1 MAAEAQVQGYV
12 CKICSKICVS
22 GKSLGGHMRIHLAVI
37 AASKKAAIKSEFAEE
52 DDDDEDHHQSN
63 SDENAKIS
71 DEFGEADQN
80 SSYVLRENPKKSWR
94 ISDPKHGLTKTPRNN
109 NEPSSSSPC
118 CYSSCKLC
126 GRGFPS
132 LRALSGHMRSH
143 SIKNNDRDSHLM
155 TNQCKTC
162 GKGFDSMRAMFG
174 HMKTHSKKTRASDRS
189 NESLSDLENL
199 CPVRRKRSRIR
210 YKGTTTTATYNNMD
224 SARDNGYVSEE
235 TEEAALCLIML
246 SRGVTNWSD
255 VDSVKDC
262 SAYFGAENR
271 GFFGGKNVS
280 VFDNFDRDV
289 ITDAPFEVC
298 ADKTRRAGSEIS
310 EDDSRSCD
318 STKSDSFKK
327 ANLEMVKG
335 FDKLQGGNI
344 PLSDSTELDRV
355 QIQHEQEN
363 RDVGIARSGGK
374 IKKHECPTCFK
385 VFPSGQ
391 ALGGHKRAHYTLIT
405 ESKIRVDEEEE
416 ESMAVIHPDSFD
428 LNKSFWWADER
439 LMLTN

>member
-37 AASKKAAIKSEFAEE
+37 AASKKAAIKSEFAE
-52 DDDDEDHHQSN
+52 DDDEDHQSN

-80 SSYVLRENPKKSWR
+80 STYVLRENPKKSWR
-94 ISDPKHGLTKTPRNN
+94 ISDPKHGLTKTPKNN

-143 SIKNNDRDSHLM
+143 SIKNNDRDSHLA
-155 TNQCKTC
+155 NQCKTC

-210 YKGTTTTATYNNMD
+210 YKGTTTAATYNNTD
-224 SARDNGYVSEE
+224 STRDNGYVSEE

-246 SRGVTNWSD
+246 SRGVTSWSD
-255 VDSVKDC
+255 IDSVKDC
-262 SAYFGAENR
+262 SDYFGAENR
-271 GFFGGKNVS
+271 GFFGGKTVS
-280 VFDNFDRDV
+280 GFDNLDRDV
-289 ITDAPFEVC
+289 VMDGPFDVS
-298 ADKTRRAGSEIS
+298 AVKTRRASFEVS

-318 STKSDSFKK
+318 SAKSDSFKI

-335 FDKLQGGNI
+335 FDELQGGI
-344 PLSDSTELDRV
+344 YSGVVPLSDSTELDRV

-363 RDVGIARSGGK
+363 RDVGIARLGGK

-391 ALGGHKRAHYTLIT
+391 ALGGHKRAHYTLP

-416 ESMAVIHPDSFD
+416 ESTAVIHPDSFD
-428 LNKSFWWADER
+428 LNKSLWWADER

>member
-37 AASKKAAIKSEFAEE
+37 AASKKAAIKSEFVEE
-52 DDDDEDHHQSN
+52 DDEDHQSN

-94 ISDPKHGLTKTPRNN
+94 ISDPKHGLTKTPKS

-143 SIKNNDRDSHLM
+143 SIKNNNRDSHL

-162 GKGFDSMRAMFG
+162 GKPFDSMRAMFG
-174 HMKTHSKKTRASDRS
+174 HMKSHSKKMRACDRS

-210 YKGTTTTATYNNMD
+210 YKGTTTTATNNNTN
-224 SARDNGYVSEE
+224 STRDNGYVSEE

-246 SRGVTNWSD
+246 SRGVTNWLD

-262 SAYFGAENR
+262 SAYFDAEN
-271 GFFGGKNVS
+271 GDFFGGKNVS
-280 VFDNFDRDV
+280 GFDNLDRDV
-289 ITDAPFEVC
+289 ITDAPFEVS
-298 ADKTRRAGSEIS
+298 ADKTRRAGFEIS

-318 STKSDSFKK
+318 STKSNSFKK
-327 ANLEMVKG
+327 ANLEMPKG
-335 FDKLQGGNI
+335 FDKLQGGNSGVV

-363 RDVGIARSGGK
+363 RDAGFVRLGGK

-405 ESKIRVDEEEE
+405 ESKIREEEE
-416 ESMAVIHPDSFD
+416 ESTAVINRDSFD
-428 LNKSFWWADER
+428 LNKSLWWADER
-439 LMLTN
+439 LMLAN

>member
-37 AASKKAAIKSEFAEE
+37 AASKKAAIKSEFAE
-52 DDDDEDHHQSN
+52 DDDEDHQSN

-80 SSYVLRENPKKSWR
+80 STYVLRENPKKSWR
-94 ISDPKHGLTKTPRNN
+94 ISDPKHGLTKTPKNN

-143 SIKNNDRDSHLM
+143 SIKNNDRDSHLA
-155 TNQCKTC
+155 NQCKTC

-210 YKGTTTTATYNNMD
+210 YKGTTTAATYNNTD
-224 SARDNGYVSEE
+224 STRDNGYVSEE

-246 SRGVTNWSD
+246 SRGVTSWSD
-255 VDSVKDC
+255 IDS
-262 SAYFGAENR
+262 
-271 GFFGGKNVS
+271 GGIYSGV
-280 VFDNFDRDV
+280 V
-289 ITDAPFEVC
+289 
-298 ADKTRRAGSEIS
+298 
-310 EDDSRSCD
+310 
-318 STKSDSFKK
+318 
-327 ANLEMVKG
+327 
-335 FDKLQGGNI
+335 

-363 RDVGIARSGGK
+363 RDVGIARLGGK

-391 ALGGHKRAHYTLIT
+391 ALGGHKRAHYTLP

-416 ESMAVIHPDSFD
+416 ESTAVIHPDSFD
-428 LNKSFWWADER
+428 LNKSLWWADER